1 MNLYVDMDG
10 VLCDFVAGWKRFIAS
25 DFKLEDNWE
34 LSNEAFI
41 WGKGFERLAPLD
53 DNISAIHNW
62 ISGRAI
68 HVTFLSSLGGVDHK
82 NYAKDMFE
90 QKRKFLN
97 AHGFRSYPLIC
108 VKHKGLKKH
117 FANPHSIL
125 LDDTKQNIYDW
136 NENHGI
142 GIYMK
147 TNSAVPQTKLENAYI
162 NMMCRGIYE

>member
-10 VLCDFVAGWKRFIAS
+10 VLCNFTEGWSKFIAA
-25 DFKLEDNWE
+25 DFSLEVEWS
-34 LSNEAFI
+34 LSCVPFI
-41 WGKGFERLAPLD
+41 QSKGFERLAPIEG
-53 DNISAIHNW
+53 NINAIHNW
-62 ISGRAI
+62 ISRRDI
-68 HVTFLSSLGGVDHK
+68 HVTFLSSVGGLERHH
-82 NYAKDMFE
+82 AKDVYE
-90 QKRKFLN
+90 QKRNFLN

-136 NENHGI
+136 NENHGM

-147 TNSAVPQTKLENAYI
+147 TNSSVPETKLENAYI